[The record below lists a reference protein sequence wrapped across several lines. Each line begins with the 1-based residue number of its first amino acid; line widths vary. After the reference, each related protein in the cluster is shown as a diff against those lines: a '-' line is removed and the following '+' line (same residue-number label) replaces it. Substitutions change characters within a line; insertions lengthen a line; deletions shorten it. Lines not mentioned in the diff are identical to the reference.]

1 VKGAF
6 APQRGLFFQLSPR
19 EVLMTLTGPN
29 DGKRPEDG
37 LPFPVLLRLHRGST
51 FDDVVYLAQQLY
63 VFANLSWRSFFPS
76 SMPVTILY
84 SQLIAGLRGELHRLR
99 GGTPTPCSAR
109 SGERGGSYER
119 HLRDPAGRRRSQ
131 PPPGRAPLT
140 GR

>member
-1 VKGAF
+1 VKGQF
-6 APQRGLFFQLSPR
+6 APQRGLFFQLSSR

-29 DGKRPEDG
+29 DLKRPEDG

-84 SQLIAGLRGELHRLR
+84 SQLIAGLLGELHRVPRWNPDTML
-99 GGTPTPCSAR
+99 
-109 SGERGGSYER
+109 
-119 HLRDPAGRRRSQ
+119 GRI
-131 PPPGRAPLT
+131 GRTRWFL
-140 GR
+140 